1 MRDQIAFCAFH
12 SFFVDVGL
20 PLRMNGMLTT
30 RMRRMPNNNLK
41 IRIAG

>member
-12 SFFVDVGL
+12 SFFVEVGL

-30 RMRRMPNNNLK
+30 HMRRMRKNNLK
-41 IRIAG
+41 ITIAG